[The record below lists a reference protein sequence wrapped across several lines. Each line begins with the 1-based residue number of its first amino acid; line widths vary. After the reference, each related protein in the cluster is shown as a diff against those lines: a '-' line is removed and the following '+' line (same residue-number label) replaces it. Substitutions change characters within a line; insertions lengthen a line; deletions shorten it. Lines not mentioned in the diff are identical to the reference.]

1 VIRYITTDIQNA
13 QGPHVHDPRSGE
25 ILESDI
31 LWYHN
36 IMNLLRNWYVIQT
49 GAVNPQA
56 QTAKV
61 SDAIM
66 SDLIR
71 FVAAHEVG
79 HTLGLP
85 HNMGS
90 SSAYPVDSL
99 RSPTFTASHG
109 TAPSIMDYARFNY
122 VAQPGD
128 GITQFYPR
136 VGAYDHWSIQ
146 YGYQYFDPTLSA
158 EAEHDILHL
167 QILEKAGDPEYRF
180 GRQRGNGADPSA
192 QTEDIGDDA
201 VYASNLGIENLKRIV
216 PHLITWSSVEARP
229 FDDLSEL
236 YNSAIGQFGRYV
248 GHVTANIGGV
258 YEHVKTADQEG
269 AVYSRVPAARQRES
283 IEFLKTQVFKTP
295 EWLIRDDI
303 LSRIEESGIVDRIRR
318 FQASALNRLFDDERL
333 YRLCETDALGDQ
345 TMFGLAELFK
355 TTHTAIWSDLDGVQP
370 IDMYKRNLH
379 RAYLDVMET
388 LMGLEGDKY
397 DQSDIKAQVRH
408 SLKRILTRTERA
420 TGGTARDIH
429 LADVHARVKKIL
441 DDRD

>member
-1 VIRYITTDIQNA
+1 
-13 QGPHVHDPRSGE
+13 
-25 ILESDI
+25 
-31 LWYHN
+31 
-36 IMNLLRNWYVIQT
+36 
-49 GAVNPQA
+49 
-56 QTAKV
+56 
-61 SDAIM
+61 M

-85 HNMGS
+85 NNMGS

-216 PHLITWSSVEARP
+216 PQLITWSSVEARP

-236 YNSAIGQFGRYV
+236 YNSAIGQFGHYV

-318 FQASALNRLFDDERL
+318 ISGK
-333 YRLCETDALGDQ
+333 C
-345 TMFGLAELFK
+345 
-355 TTHTAIWSDLDGVQP
+355 
-370 IDMYKRNLH
+370 
-379 RAYLDVMET
+379 
-388 LMGLEGDKY
+388 
-397 DQSDIKAQVRH
+397 IKQV
-408 SLKRILTRTERA
+408 I
-420 TGGTARDIH
+420 
-429 LADVHARVKKIL
+429 
-441 DDRD
+441 